1 MEVLKGPILVHGPRA
16 VAFEKAFAEWTG
28 APHAVSTSSCTA
40 ALHLVYFYLGLGA
53 GDEVI
58 VPAQTHAA
66 TAHAVELTHAKPVF
80 VDAERRTGNID
91 IAQIEAALTPR
102 TRALSLVHYLGMP
115 VDMDG
120 INAIARK
127 HDLFVV
133 EDVQQD
139 RRFLDNPLVT
149 GEPYVRFYAG
159 FPLTLSGNLRIGS
172 FCIVD
177 TKPREL
183 TEAQLDILRA
193 LADFVETELAR
204 TDEIDRAGELQRNL
218 LPRRTPNLPGYQVAG
233 VCLPA
238 SAIGGDFYDWH
249 PVGDGFQVVLADVM
263 GKGIP
268 AALIGAGVRSLMRGA
283 ARFNDLET
291 AVNRVADSIE
301 PDLTETSTF
310 VTMLAARLDPR
321 TGVLTYVDAGH
332 GIAGIVTHQ
341 GKAEQFDSD
350 GLPLGAPAWE
360 PWRAEQVQLEPGD
373 TFVALSDGALD
384 LFETIDEA
392 REAIRETIVN
402 ARDPQEVVDI
412 VATYSK
418 DHHATD
424 DVTCVVIKRNES

>member
-1 MEVLKGPILVHGPRA
+1 MALVPEETRLQALASLNMLDTPREERFDRLVRLTRKMFDVPTAVVSLIDEDRWWVKAEAGLDGITEVPR
-16 VAFEKAFAEWTG
+16 TQSMCT
-28 APHAVSTSSCTA
+28 HAVDTDA
-40 ALHLVYFYLGLGA
+40 ALVVT
-53 GDEVI
+53 D
-58 VPAQTHAA
+58 PA
-66 TAHAVELTHAKPVF
+66 
-80 VDAERRTGNID
+80 
-91 IAQIEAALTPR
+91 
-102 TRALSLVHYLGMP
+102 
-115 VDMDG
+115 
-120 INAIARK
+120 
-127 HDLFVV
+127 HD
-133 EDVQQD
+133 D
-139 RRFLDNPLVT
+139 RFRDNPFVT
-149 GEPYVRFYAG
+149 APDGVRFYAG
-159 FPLTLSGNLRIGS
+159 EPLHTPGGVAVGAL
-172 FCIVD
+172 CIVD

-183 TEAQLDILRA
+183 TEAQLEILRA

-218 LPRRTPNLPGYQVAG
+218 LPRKTPNLPGYQVAG

-238 SAIGGDFYDWH
+238 SAVGGDFYDWH
-249 PVGDGFQVVLADVM
+249 AVGDEFQLVLADVM

-283 ARFNDLET
+283 SRFNDLET
-291 AVNRVADSIE
+291 AVNRVANAIE

-310 VTMLAARLDPR
+310 VTMLAVRLDPR
-321 TGVLTYVDAGH
+321 TGMLTYVDAGH

-373 TFVALSDGALD
+373 TLVALSDGALD

-392 REAIRETIVN
+392 REAIRETIVA